1 MGCIYAHILRN
12 EYSSHCGW
20 MYIGQAED
28 VAKRWAQKENSYRDC
43 TFIYREMKKYGWDSF
58 EHIIIEDNIATE
70 KLDDREEYWIHHY
83 HTYIHDPE
91 YVSGFNLTPGGA
103 GSRGP
108 KMGMRGVVPK
118 NIPMLTEMKCKP
130 IKCLNSG
137 IWKGKTFYSGQ
148 TWKSIKECKDY
159 FEMSHTNIWQRLN
172 NEWNI
177 ISGPIFAY
185 TDENVEFDENSI
197 IQHKEEEKNRQKESA
212 KAMLDAH
219 KTGACIDYQIY
230 CEETGQYFDRVCDC
244 LNEFGMSR
252 ATLNGHILYPDKH
265 KTAKGHHFK
274 RVPKINAAS

>member
-1 MGCIYAHILRN
+1 MGCIYAHILKN
-12 EYSSHCGW
+12 ENSSHCGW

-28 VAKRWAQKENSYRDC
+28 VERRWAQKENSYKDC

-108 KMGMRGVVPK
+108 KMGMRGIVPK
-118 NIPMLTEMKCKP
+118 NIPMLTEQKYKQ

-137 IWKGKTFYSGQ
+137 IWKGKDFYAGQ
-148 TWKSIKECKDY
+148 TWKSLNECRDY
-159 FEMSHTNIWQRLN
+159 FGISQTNVWQRLN
-172 NEWNI
+172 NQWNFI
-177 ISGPIFAY
+177 TGPIFAY
-185 TDENVEFDENSI
+185 ADKDAQFDEASI
-197 IQHKEEEKNRQKESA
+197 AELKEKEKIRQKESG
-212 KAMLDAH
+212 KVLSQNH
-219 KTGACIDYQIY
+219 KTGSKIDYGVY
-230 CEETGQYFDRVCDC
+230 CVETGQYFNKVSDC
-244 LNEFGMSR
+244 LKEFDMSR

-265 KTAKGHHFK
+265 KTAKGYHFK